1 MRGLNLCLAASKCT
15 CWKQGQRD
23 VNVLFVTYE
32 CYEGQAK
39 AISYWFQSGE
49 GHLHT
54 WIPPFPPA
62 LGFLLLKILLQLR
75 GLAKPMS

>member
-1 MRGLNLCLAASKCT
+1 MRTANKIIIVNSMIMRGLNLCLTASKCT

-39 AISYWFQSGE
+39 AISY
-49 GHLHT
+49 
-54 WIPPFPPA
+54 
-62 LGFLLLKILLQLR
+62 
-75 GLAKPMS
+75 